1 MQNLIKSI
9 RRGLGSV
16 CKLNSVISQRDIGT
30 FLNKLCTS
38 FFTIPLLKQS
48 NCLVFINL
56 TIESV
61 SFDVIEK
68 VSTNQ
73 IWYQLDF
80 CDVINDYKCIFIPSS
95 TQIITRFLLSSI
107 LRLLFNLLYFYQR
120 HPLKKIYK
128 YEAASGGS
136 CGWVQTNQQSIAV
149 TAKSVKSAR

>member
-16 CKLNSVISQRDIGT
+16 CKLNSVISQQDIGT

-73 IWYQLDF
+73 IWY
-80 CDVINDYKCIFIPSS
+80 
-95 TQIITRFLLSSI
+95 
-107 LRLLFNLLYFYQR
+107 
-120 HPLKKIYK
+120 
-128 YEAASGGS
+128 
-136 CGWVQTNQQSIAV
+136 
-149 TAKSVKSAR
+149 